1 MAFLN
6 FITRRAFF
14 GRHSAARSIYGHHGG
29 NRTFDHF
36 GSVLQAT
43 FDDQR
48 LIFDLENLLGI
59 GHLRQTELLRPPADL
74 PGPYRRRWP
83 GGLRRSRRAES
94 CAAHTKERMK

>member
-14 GRHSAARSIYGHHGG
+14 GRHSAAEAFTVTTGG

-59 GHLRQTELLRPPADL
+59 GHLRQTELFGHLRTHLGRIAVD
-74 PGPYRRRWP
+74 
-83 GGLRRSRRAES
+83 GL
-94 CAAHTKERMK
+94 AACDDHVG

>member
-6 FITRRAFF
+6 FITAGVLRAAL
-14 GRHSAARSIYGHHGG
+14 GSRSIYGHHGG

-59 GHLRQTELLRPPADL
+59 GHLRQTELFGHLRTYLGRIAVD
-74 PGPYRRRWP
+74 
-83 GGLRRSRRAES
+83 GL
-94 CAAHTKERMK
+94 AACDDHVGLNLAQRTRKSV